1 MAKALFVTY
10 LIALTTCL
18 ISAYK
23 QDCAVGPAYWCKSF
37 QNAEDCGALR
47 HCTDTV
53 WRYDGKHT
61 TVDLSTKCEWC
72 QKIIKNT
79 HKAINN
85 IVNNEDLIKSTLVDG
100 CKLLPLEDIS
110 SKCTTVMEK
119 YTTTVFTLMKHQRY
133 DTLCHL
139 MNICPSE
146 TFQSHENKEETSAD
160 EQSRML
166 CNVIVRATHDL
177 HVNQQKSRMEIQ
189 TFLKDDCQHL
199 TNTQFTKKCEDLIE
213 RHGNEIY
220 AHVAS
225 NVELSKVCDYI
236 ESSAPQPV
244 SHAVPCEL
252 CTFVLA
258 TAKQMIDAKNTEDKV
273 LLYIDEQV
281 CSRLTGMSKKKCKEM
296 IDTNGRDFVNDI
308 RNGKQ
313 PMLLCTHLQLC
324 HNEIL
329 DTTSPIQKEEMH
341 SFLMNNLC
349 GKLGSL
355 KSACE
360 ALIEKDSTRLLHIL
374 THEIN
379 GNELCHMFGLCPKN
393 SPLLNELA
401 LKDDPSKCKRCV
413 KDFTR
418 RKHIAERLVNHS
430 SEFLH
435 HFCEQLPQADDCIK
449 SVDGSINELLTFIRS
464 LDPKNICIQL
474 NMCDQKSLSSIQTID
489 ITPSNNAINEEII
502 EYIKTDVCVKLGSLS
517 SLCIQLVESE
527 GLNLFNQLS
536 KTIDP
541 HQICSIID
549 VCPSAIVFEN
559 CHDKC
564 QCCMNKIEIYQKEL
578 EKFMRAIVAST
589 RIMCDYVPGRDV
601 CLQLA
606 DVFESNV
613 NKAVARFDS
622 KRTCQL
628 LSLCSSSEMK
638 TNEDPCKTCTNE
650 LNIRQNRFR
659 ETIDEIAADQLSLC
673 KDESCRSR
681 VQSTYQTLTDKMN
694 NFNSPKT
701 CQRIGYCLSENLHEP
716 SETTL
721 RLKSLVQQ
729 QTQTLEE
736 RLQAHDICAEFRE
749 SKTMCEHIMISVNNH
764 RYAYIYMSLLKNN
777 PKLIDDDLREQMSTD
792 VHADVCQSCKD
803 AVQSSKDFWGNNL
816 ESVRNVL
823 LRTCEYCP
831 SKDECRDY
839 TNQRFD
845 NIKSYLNNIDP
856 TQFCQT
862 MHLCSTSASI
872 HPHPHEPKSVLV
884 NLLPEYENEEINDSN
899 STCILCEYA
908 MNILSSYIHQK
919 STEEEIEQDLQKVC
933 QEMPATLRSQC
944 HELIDNYGPSIIAVL
959 IGHFDASTVCQKL
972 NLCTKQMKVELSH
985 ITKANQATCGVCD
998 YVSTYMNF
1006 VLKRDSSEKSLEHA
1020 LSTVCS
1026 HLSNEQSPQ
1035 CETLVGLFRPHFR
1048 KLELQR
1054 DNNFCKQLTI
1064 CQTPMGELKPAIQV
1078 NLRPLEQHSHDDNDL
1093 KEAIIN
1099 NLDLTPECTLC
1110 HYVVSYLDAVIKNN
1124 KSQEAVEAALARVCT
1139 ILPKKDRV
1147 KCSEFVKNY
1156 GPVLADLIIEVA
1168 DPRLICRYL
1177 GMCLITTDESK
1188 PIIHSDHHDARIAV

>member
-1 MAKALFVTY
+1 
-10 LIALTTCL
+10 
-18 ISAYK
+18 
-23 QDCAVGPAYWCKSF
+23 
-37 QNAEDCGALR
+37 
-47 HCTDTV
+47 
-53 WRYDGKHT
+53 
-61 TVDLSTKCEWC
+61 
-72 QKIIKNT
+72 
-79 HKAINN
+79 
-85 IVNNEDLIKSTLVDG
+85 
-100 CKLLPLEDIS
+100 
-110 SKCTTVMEK
+110 
-119 YTTTVFTLMKHQRY
+119 
-133 DTLCHL
+133 
-139 MNICPSE
+139 
-146 TFQSHENKEETSAD
+146 
-160 EQSRML
+160 
-166 CNVIVRATHDL
+166 
-177 HVNQQKSRMEIQ
+177 
-189 TFLKDDCQHL
+189 
-199 TNTQFTKKCEDLIE
+199 
-213 RHGNEIY
+213 
-220 AHVAS
+220 
-225 NVELSKVCDYI
+225 
-236 ESSAPQPV
+236 
-244 SHAVPCEL
+244 
-252 CTFVLA
+252 
-258 TAKQMIDAKNTEDKV
+258 
-273 LLYIDEQV
+273 
-281 CSRLTGMSKKKCKEM
+281 M

-474 NMCDQKSLSSIQTID
+474 NMCDQKSLSSIQTMD

-517 SLCIQLVESE
+517 SLEEIIEYIKTDVCVKLGSLSSLCVQLVESE
-527 GLNLFNQLS
+527 GVNLFNQLS

-549 VCPSAIVFEN
+549 VCPSNLVLQN

-564 QCCMNKIEIYQKEL
+564 QCCMNKIEIFQKEL

-659 ETIDEIAADQLSLC
+659 ETSDEIAADQLSLC

-681 VQSTYQTLTDKMN
+681 VQSTYQTLSDKMN

-701 CQRIGYCLSENLHEP
+701 CQRIGYCLSDNLHEP

-729 QTQTLEE
+729 QTKTLEE
-736 RLQAHDICAEFRE
+736 RLQSHDICAEFGE
-749 SKTMCEHIMISVNNH
+749 SKTMCEHIMISANNH
-764 RYAYIYMSLLKNN
+764 RYASVYMALLKNN
-777 PKLIDDDLREQMSTD
+777 PKLIDDDLREQMSTN

-816 ESVRNVL
+816 EAVRNVL

-1006 VLKRDSSEKSLEHA
+1006 VLKRDPSEKSVEHA

-1035 CETLVGLFRPHFR
+1035 CETLEEIIEYIKTDVCVKLGSLSSLCVQLVDSEGLNLFNQLSKTMDPHQICSIIDVCPSNLVLQNCHDKCQCCMNKIEIYQKELEKFMRAIVASTRIMCDYVPGRDVCLQLADVFESNVNKAVARFDSKRTCQLLSLCSSSEMKTNEDPCKTCTNELNIRQNRFRETIDEIAADQLSLCKDESCR
-1048 KLELQR
+1048 SRVQSTYQTLTDKM
-1054 DNNFCKQLTI
+1054 NNFNSPKTCQRIGYCLSNNLHEPSETTLRLKSLVQQQTKTLEERLQSHDICAEFGESKTMCEHIMISVNNHRYAYIYMSLLKNNPKLIDDDLREQMSTDVHADVCQSCKDAVQSSKDFWNNNLEAVRNVLLRTCERCTVKDQCRDYYNQKFDNLKAYI
-1064 CQTPMGELKPAIQV
+1064 NNIDAAQFCQTIHLCST
-1078 NLRPLEQHSHDDNDL
+1078 SH
-1093 KEAIIN
+1093 
-1099 NLDLTPECTLC
+1099 
-1110 HYVVSYLDAVIKNN
+1110 V
-1124 KSQEAVEAALARVCT
+1124 T
-1139 ILPKKDRV
+1139 IETD
-1147 KCSEFVKNY
+1147 KCSTCVESLQQRKDGMLHGITRVASYFD
-1156 GPVLADLIIEVA
+1156 DLCQ
-1168 DPRLICRYL
+1168 RF
-1177 GMCLITTDESK
+1177 G
-1188 PIIHSDHHDARIAV
+1188 